1 MKTENYPFVS
11 ECCGASP
18 RSNGDCD
25 TSDYGLCSE
34 CNDHC
39 AYGYF
44 DSDGNFFETE
54 DAAVE
59 SDLINDR
66 ENMKL

>member
-1 MKTENYPFVS
+1 MKDEKYPYVS

-18 RSNGDCD
+18 RSNGDSD

-39 AYGYF
+39 TYGYF

-54 DAAVE
+54 EEAIE
-59 SDLINDR
+59 KDLIN
-66 ENMKL
+66 ENEKLKL